1 MDARVRGEGPAPS
14 NLAGPEGA
22 RIQLSRS
29 TGGVRN
35 TSLEPWSPTFEELVH
50 ATSTLQ
56 VGDKDGSYFVRGPCS
71 EAATRSDD
79 DITEANLIVLDGD
92 SRFDPMTGELTSGA
106 PHPSLVHEVLRN
118 LNLRHHIYTSHS
130 NGAQGKG
137 NRYRVLLPAP
147 LGSDPKALAACV
159 DYLVDEIQAGGVPL
173 AKVQENYRWSQ
184 AWFFPRIR
192 SGDAPFLSYT
202 YAEGADLDVESVQ
215 EEWLRRQPTDIEVA
229 TAESEDVP
237 GIDIIG
243 RFLREHGDPDTM
255 ATYLERHGYTL
266 VGAGQ
271 MNDAPSYRFLAPNS
285 QSGSPGVVLFRT
297 ERGRWRVVSFHGEND
312 PLAATDAR
320 SGKPFAHDAFDLFR
334 ILDHGGDLRAALA
347 AADPRPVIRTYAG
360 SLSESTREAI
370 KALAAQEPPIVFQR
384 GTLLTRPTHLPDLV
398 EAEGVRYPEGTA
410 VLSVLDAPS
419 LRLQLA
425 DAARFLKPRSGNDD
439 WIDIDPPK
447 DLVQS
452 VMSAAGEWNGLPVLV
467 GIADAPI
474 LRADGTVFD
483 EAGYD
488 PETRMYYAGRAPKLI
503 EYRDPSREDALR
515 ALDRLM
521 APFAEFPFSNTDLDR
536 AVVLAYLITLILRP
550 LLPRAPLFAFSATAP
565 GSGKGLLVEVCNLIV
580 RGKDAAIMAPAGG
593 RDMDEET
600 RKRITSILLQ
610 GGSSVLIDNWTSAVG
625 GNALNTLFT
634 SDEWSDRVLSKSQ
647 MTTLPTRVTWAVTGN
662 NVTVRG
668 DMTRRTV
675 VVELDPGVERPELR
689 SFQVDNLPRYVL
701 EHRRELLSDL
711 YTILRAYRLAGEPER
726 AGALL
731 GRFEDWSRMVAAVIR
746 WLGLPDPIQSQ
757 ERLREDDPETRTHGQ
772 LLLALDE
779 VFGDSWFT
787 VAELLNKLD
796 VMPLML
802 ADKDKTQG
810 VHALRE
816 ALEAVADS
824 NGSGNVNRRVLGW
837 YLRNFAGR
845 VCEDRMIEKDAT
857 RRDRARYRVIRRLQA
872 AA

>member
-1 MDARVRGEGPAPS
+1 MILGAPS
-14 NLAGPEGA
+14 ESLGLQKDPM
-22 RIQLSRS
+22 RLSRS
-29 TGGVRN
+29 AGGVQN
-35 TSLEPWSPTFEELVH
+35 VSLEPWSPTFEELVE
-50 ATSTLQ
+50 ATSTPQ
-56 VGDKDGSYFVRGPCS
+56 AGDKDGSYFVRGPCG
-71 EAATRSDD
+71 EAATRNDEQIS
-79 DITEANLIVLDGD
+79 EANLIVLDAD
-92 SRFDPMTGELTSGA
+92 KRFDPNTGELISGA
-106 PHPSLVHEVLRN
+106 PHPSLVHEVLRK

-130 NGAQGKG
+130 HGAEGKG

-147 LGSDPKALAACV
+147 LGSDPRALAACV
-159 DYLVDEIQAGGVPL
+159 DYLLDEIQAAGVPL
-173 AKVQENYRWSQ
+173 ATVQENYRWSQ

-192 SGDAPFLSYT
+192 SGDVPFMSYT
-202 YAEGADLDVESVQ
+202 YAEGVGLDVESVK
-215 EEWLRRQPTDIEVA
+215 EEWLRKQPTDIEVA

-285 QSGSPGVVLFRT
+285 QSGAPGVVLFRT
-297 ERGRWRVVSFHGEND
+297 QRGRWRVVSFHGEND
-312 PLAATDAR
+312 PLAVAEGR
-320 SGKPFAHDAFDLFR
+320 SGKPLAHDAFDLFR
-334 ILDHGGDLRAALA
+334 ILEHGGDLRAALA
-347 AADPRPVIRTYAG
+347 AADPRPVIQTYAG
-360 SLSESTREAI
+360 SLSESTRGAI

-425 DAARFLKPRSGNDD
+425 DAARFLKLRSGNDD

-452 VMSAAGEWNGLPVLV
+452 VLGAAGDWDELPVLV

-483 EAGYD
+483 QAGYD
-488 PETRMYYAGRAPKLI
+488 PETRMYYAGRAPKLM
-503 EYRDPSREDALR
+503 ECAEPSREDALR
-515 ALDRLM
+515 ALDQVM
-521 APFAEFPFSNTDLDR
+521 APFAEFPFSKPDQDR
-536 AVVLAYLITLILRP
+536 AVVLAYLMTLALRP
-550 LLPRAPLFAFSATAP
+550 ILARAPLFVFTATTP
-565 GSGKGLLVEVCNLIV
+565 GAGKGLLVEACNLIV

-634 SDEWSDRVLSKSQ
+634 SDEWTDRVLGNSQ
-647 MTTLPTRVTWAVTGN
+647 MTTLPTRVTWAATGN

-668 DMTRRTV
+668 DMTRRSV
-675 VVELDPGVERPELR
+675 VAELDPAVERPELR
-689 SFQVDNLPRYVL
+689 SFKVDNLPKYVL
-701 EHRRELLSDL
+701 DNQGELLSAL
-711 YTILRAYRLAGEPER
+711 YTILRAYRQADEPER
-726 AGALL
+726 DGPLL
-731 GRFEDWSRMVAAVIR
+731 GRFEDWSRMVAAPIR
-746 WLGLPDPIQSQ
+746 WLGLPDPIDSQ
-757 ERLREDDPETRTHGQ
+757 ERLREDDPETRAHGA
-772 LLLALDE
+772 LLLAWEGAL
-779 VFGDSWFT
+779 GDRWVT
-787 VAELLNKLD
+787 VAELILD
-796 VMPLML
+796 RDPGGYHGP
-802 ADKDKTQG
+802 DTEESRKKN
-810 VHALRE
+810 ALKE
-816 ALEAVADS
+816 ALEAVADN
-824 NGSGNVNRRVLGW
+824 NGNGKVNRRVLGW
-837 YLRNFAGR
+837 YLTRFASR
-845 VCEDRMIEKDAT
+845 VCEDRMIEKDTT
-857 RRDRARYRVIRRLQA
+857 RKDRARYRVIRLHQA